1 MVTVSLLPFFSSGA
15 ALVLLLFTSL
25 CNDNLAD
32 SLTCLYNY
40 VYCILWVPTL
50 RLNGR
55 FVQEWPQGG
64 FLCYWAYFTSVV
76 VYKPFTVMLFLLY
89 IYNYAV
95 R

>member
-1 MVTVSLLPFFSSGA
+1 MFTVSLLPFFSSGA
-15 ALVLLLFTSL
+15 ALVHLVLIYI

-40 VYCILWVPTL
+40 VYCISWVPSL

-55 FVQEWPQGG
+55 MVQEWPQGG

-76 VYKPFTVMLFLLY
+76 VYKPFTVMLFLMY
-89 IYNYAV
+89 IYNYV
-95 R
+95 FR